1 MPTMLH
7 PAPPVPAEPP
17 PIWVVPFI
25 SQIQVLVPFFHRM
38 SDLPSPLKSPV
49 PAMLHPAPPVPAG
62 PLPIWVVPFISHI
75 QAPPVLAFCHRM
87 SDLPSPLKSFG
98 GGGLEDTAMSV
109 PPLLSGFMT
118 KLLVEK

>member
-7 PAPPVPAEPP
+7 PAPPVPAAPP

-25 SQIQVLVPFFHRM
+25 SQIQAPPVLEFPHRM

-49 PAMLHPAPPVPAG
+49 PTIFQPAPPVPAA
-62 PLPIWVVPFISHI
+62 PLPICVVPFISQI

-87 SDLPSPLKSFG
+87 SDLPVPVKSLG
-98 GGGLEDTAMSV
+98 ALCPV
-109 PPLLSGFMT
+109 
-118 KLLVEK
+118 